1 MRHRKQGRKLNR
13 TSSQRRLM
21 YRNMSC
27 SLFKNE
33 VIKTTLPKAKELRK
47 FVEPLVTAA
56 KKEAVLR
63 SDNTL
68 SKEQK
73 DAKIVAL
80 RRYAFNR
87 IRNKQVVNKLFEQLG
102 ERYQNRPGGYT
113 RILKCGFRHGDS
125 APMAYIEMVDRPSIE
140 VEE

>member
-1 MRHRKQGRKLNR
+1 
-13 TSSQRRLM
+13 
-21 YRNMSC
+21 MSC

-140 VEE
+140 AEE